1 MGWIKKVWKDRME
14 EYPTRRRLNKTDGTN
29 DIVTVS
35 REEGQIS
42 QEGDAFSA
50 ANMNDLETRINEGF
64 TDVNSNLKKV
74 AYPYTN
80 YTDVTLRGYVSKL
93 QNDPEGKKGYVIF
106 IPTYQSP
113 YSKYGVKT
121 IKSLVIQG
129 VAIIRQNATNQTGYT
144 VTNAVQDY
152 QGIRLSVLTD
162 NDISGYLCDC
172 TFDFYGT

>member
-1 MGWIKKVWKDRME
+1 MTHYVLVGYI
-14 EYPTRRRLNKTDGTN
+14 
-29 DIVTVS
+29 
-35 REEGQIS
+35 
-42 QEGDAFSA
+42 
-50 ANMNDLETRINEGF
+50 
-64 TDVNSNLKKV
+64 NSNFKKV

-80 YTDVTLRGYVSKL
+80 YTDITLRGYISKL

-172 TFDFYGT
+172 TFDFYEA

>member
-1 MGWIKKVWKDRME
+1 MLFLYR
-14 EYPTRRRLNKTDGTN
+14 
-29 DIVTVS
+29 
-35 REEGQIS
+35 
-42 QEGDAFSA
+42 
-50 ANMNDLETRINEGF
+50 
-64 TDVNSNLKKV
+64 
-74 AYPYTN
+74 
-80 YTDVTLRGYVSKL
+80 
-93 QNDPEGKKGYVIF
+93 
-106 IPTYQSP
+106 QSP

-172 TFDFYGT
+172 TFDFYEA